1 MKTKTLKS
9 LVCLLLLIV
18 LGGEAILS
26 AFSVYAAAADGPESF
41 DDTRIEDDLAQLSE
55 SSFPANP
62 LGECDVVAFMEYAYS
77 DYHDYS
83 SVYNLYFYVYNPT
96 EKRIHL
102 GDGSNKIQMV
112 TALKG
117 VSSDPDN
124 YQKLEL
130 EYVDHTDNNRFYKFK
145 LAISSEVAA
154 MLNLAKQYAA
164 SHDGVRRYEIT
175 GIEIAHEA
183 GTPIDYPVS
192 KIYDWSGYA
201 AYCDA
206 NKTPNYTL
214 ECRDYGAN
222 SIPLEV
228 RHTNYRFA
236 KKDDYLYDD
245 LSSVY
250 FSIPEEYFQ
259 SWGNLTEIHAEWYE
273 YLTAPMFVTSDKG
286 AYTGLWEMRGKRI
299 NEFGQL
305 IDENGNV
312 LNSAIQSYWRVLW
325 DESIDS
331 GGQGEAYKEV
341 SAFRYAFNG
350 KCRQDIDDD
359 LFFDSDSSPYFE
371 FGSYV
376 DGEYHPSW
384 FSLPSFSWLFYVEN
398 VVGADGY
405 RVSSDE
411 VKEYMR
417 RYTSTFYQEELIRGY
432 AALLFDLEKSP
443 GYKEH
448 TFNITDSEKYL
459 DKDHDQS
466 WWNEFWFGTK
476 IEGVSYSPIVTI
488 SEGDLVLDASDF
500 SAKYLVD
507 EKDASGI
514 MDYARRSYSNGERPM
529 LLRFACRDYY
539 ASTAR
544 FDYAEEDA
552 FDMSEQDGYVA
563 QEYVYLD
570 FDIISLTF
578 TSDGGIDTVIG
589 AVCTPIDVINGLT
602 PPEGLVQEQ
611 EWWQILV
618 ALLGIILL
626 VVILSFLLPG
636 VSAVFNVLFAG
647 VRVVLKVF
655 VKILTFPFK
664 LFGALLRKK

>member
-18 LGGEAILS
+18 LGGEVLLS
-26 AFSVYAAAADGPESF
+26 AFSVCAAAADGPESF

-62 LGECDVVAFMEYAYS
+62 LGKCDIVAFMEYAYS

-83 SVYNLYFYVYNPT
+83 AVYNLYFYVYNPT
-96 EKRIHL
+96 EKRIYL
-102 GDGSNKIQMV
+102 GDGSNAVEMAIAY
-112 TALKG
+112 TG
-117 VSSDPDN
+117 DTSDPSLYD
-124 YQKLEL
+124 KLEL
-130 EYVDHTDNNRFYKFK
+130 EFVDHTDNHRFYKFK
-145 LAISSEVAA
+145 LADDSAV
-154 MLNLAKQYAA
+154 MLDLAKQYAA
-164 SHDGVRRYEIT
+164 SHDGIRKYIIT
-175 GIEIAHEA
+175 GVEIAHEA
-183 GTPIDYPVS
+183 GTPIEYDVS
-192 KIYDWSGYA
+192 KTYDWSGYA

-206 NKTPNYTL
+206 DKTPNYTL

-259 SWGNLTEIHAEWYE
+259 SWGNLTEIHTEWYE
-273 YLTAPMFVTSDKG
+273 YLTSPMFVTSDKG
-286 AYTGLWEMRGKRI
+286 AYTGLWDMRGKRI

-312 LNSAIQSYWRVLW
+312 LDSATRSYWRVLW
-325 DESIDS
+325 DECKRSVEGDVINYFKWS
-331 GGQGEAYKEV
+331 YNV
-341 SAFRYAFNG
+341 
-350 KCRQDIDDD
+350 KCRCDIDDD
-359 LFFDSDSSPYFE
+359 TYWDNTIFGDVSGHFDLGSVGPNGVLSSQ
-371 FGSYV
+371 
-376 DGEYHPSW
+376 W
-384 FSLPSFSWLFYVEN
+384 FSCPSFSYLFYEEN
-398 VVGADGY
+398 VTGADSY
-405 RVSSDE
+405 RVSSDR

-417 RYTSTFYQEELIRGY
+417 KYTSTFYQEELVRGY
-432 AALLFDLEKSP
+432 AASLFDLENSQ

-459 DKDHDQS
+459 DKDQDQS

-552 FDMSEQDGYVA
+552 FDMSEHDGYVA

-602 PPEGLVQEQ
+602 PPEELVQEQ

-618 ALLGIILL
+618 ALLGLIIITS
-626 VVILSFLLPG
+626 ILSM
-636 VSAVFNVLFAG
+636 VFPVF
-647 VRVVLKVF
+647 RVVLDIIWIG
-655 VKILTFPFK
+655 VKGVIKFLLGVLTLPFK
-664 LFGALLRKK
+664 VVRALALHK

>member
-1 MKTKTLKS
+1 MQKKKILS
-9 LVCLLLLIV
+9 LVCLLLLVV
-18 LGGEAILS
+18 LGGEVILS
-26 AFSVYAAAADGPESF
+26 AFSVYAGAADGPESF

-96 EKRIHL
+96 EKRIYL
-102 GDGSNKIQMV
+102 GDGINKIQMV

-117 VSSDPDN
+117 ESSDPDN

-164 SHDGVRRYEIT
+164 SYDGVRRYEIT

-206 NKTPNYTL
+206 DKTPNYTL

-228 RHTNYRFA
+228 RHTNYRGTA
-236 KKDDYLYDD
+236 KNYAYAGDYVAYDD

-259 SWGNLTEIHAEWYE
+259 SWGNLTQIHAEWYE
-273 YLTAPMFVTSDKG
+273 YLTSPMFVTSDKG
-286 AYTGLWEMRGKRI
+286 AYTGLWDMRGKRI

-305 IDENGNV
+305 IDENGKV
-312 LNSAIQSYWRVLW
+312 LDSTVQSYWRVLW
-325 DESIDS
+325 MENYIVGNDNPYSEVVSF
-331 GGQGEAYKEV
+331 AY
-341 SAFRYAFNG
+341 SYNP
-350 KCRQDIDDD
+350 KCRDD
-359 LFFDSDSSPYFE
+359 LNIYDVENLGGYLGNGDSWEYLSS
-371 FGSYV
+371 
-376 DGEYHPSW
+376 
-384 FSLPSFSWLFYVEN
+384 LTWLFYVEN

-432 AALLFDLEKSP
+432 AASLFDLENSP

-448 TFNITDSEKYL
+448 TFNISDSESYL

-466 WWNEFWFGTK
+466 WWNKFWFGAK
-476 IEGVSYSPIVTI
+476 IEDYSYAPIAII
-488 SEGDLVLDASDF
+488 SEGDLVLNLSDF

-507 EKDASGI
+507 EKDASSI
-514 MDYARRSYSNGERPM
+514 MEYARSSYRNDERPV
-529 LLRFACRDYY
+529 LLRFAKRDYY

-544 FDYAEEDA
+544 FDYAEEKKD
-552 FDMSEQDGYVA
+552 FSEEDGYIA
-563 QEYVYLD
+563 REYVFLD

-578 TSDGGIDTVIG
+578 TSDGSIDTVIG

-636 VSAVFNVLFAG
+636 VSAVFNVLFTG
-647 VRVVLKVF
+647 IRVVLKVF

-664 LFGALLRKK
+664 LFGALLREK

>member
-18 LGGEAILS
+18 LGGEVILS
-26 AFSVYAAAADGPESF
+26 AFSVCAGAADGPESF

-62 LGECDVVAFMEYAYS
+62 LGECDIVAFMEYAYS

-83 SVYNLYFYVYNPT
+83 AVYNLYFYVYNPT
-96 EKRIHL
+96 EKRIYL
-102 GDGSNKIQMV
+102 DDGSNTVEMV
-112 TALKG
+112 IAYTG
-117 VSSDPDN
+117 DTSDPSLYD
-124 YQKLEL
+124 KLEL
-130 EYVDHTDNNRFYKFK
+130 EFVDHTDNHRFYKFK
-145 LAISSEVAA
+145 LADDSAV
-154 MLNLAKQYAA
+154 MLDLAKQYAA
-164 SHDGVRRYEIT
+164 SHDGIRKYIIT
-175 GIEIAHEA
+175 GVEIAHEA
-183 GTPIDYPVS
+183 GTPIEYDVS
-192 KIYDWSGYA
+192 KTYDWSGYA

-206 NKTPNYTL
+206 DKTLNYTL

-236 KKDDYLYDD
+236 KKDHYLYDD

-259 SWGNLTEIHAEWYE
+259 SWGNLTEIHTEWYE
-273 YLTAPMFVTSDKG
+273 YLTSPMFVTSDKG

-312 LNSAIQSYWRVLW
+312 LDSATQSYWRVLW

-350 KCRQDIDDD
+350 KCRPDIDDD
-359 LFFDSDSSPYFE
+359 PFFDLDSSPYFE

-376 DGEYHPSW
+376 DGKYHPSW

-398 VVGADGY
+398 VFGADGY

-417 RYTSTFYQEELIRGY
+417 KYTSTFYQEELVRGY
-432 AALLFDLEKSP
+432 AASLFDLEKSP

-488 SEGDLVLDASDF
+488 SEGDLVLDAAGF

-514 MDYARRSYSNGERPM
+514 IEYARRSYSNGERPM

-539 ASTAR
+539 ASDAR
-544 FDYAEEDA
+544 YDYAEENA
-552 FDMSEQDGYVA
+552 FDMSERDGYVA

-626 VVILSFLLPG
+626 VVILSILLPG
-636 VSAVFNVLFAG
+636 VSAVFNVLFTG
-647 VRVVLKVF
+647 VGVVLKVF
-655 VKILTFPFK
+655 VKILMFPFK

>member
-1 MKTKTLKS
+1 MNKKKILS

-18 LGGEAILS
+18 LGGEVILS
-26 AFSVYAAAADGPESF
+26 AFAVCAVAADEPASF
-41 DDTRIEDDLAQLSE
+41 DDTNIEDDLAELDE
-55 SSFPANP
+55 ASFPANV
-62 LGECDVVAFMEYAYS
+62 LGKCDVVAFMEYAYS

-96 EKRIHL
+96 EKRIYL
-102 GDGSNKIQMV
+102 GDGSNTVQM
-112 TALKG
+112 AIAFEG
-117 VSSDPDN
+117 DSSQPSSYD
-124 YQKLEL
+124 KLEL
-130 EYVDHTDNNRFYKFK
+130 EYVDHTDNHRFYKFK
-145 LAISSEVAA
+145 LADSFA
-154 MLNLAKQYAA
+154 MLDLEKRYAA
-164 SHDGVRRYEIT
+164 AHDGIRKYIIT
-175 GIEIAHEA
+175 GVEIAHEA
-183 GTPIDYPVS
+183 GTPIDYDIS
-192 KIYDWSGYA
+192 KTYDWSGYA

-206 NKTPNYTL
+206 DKSPNYTL

-236 KKDDYLYDD
+236 EKEDYLYDD

-273 YLTAPMFVTSDKG
+273 YLTSPMFVTSDKG

-312 LNSAIQSYWRVLW
+312 IDSTTQSYWRVLW
-325 DESIDS
+325 NEFQRAV
-331 GGQGEAYKEV
+331 QGDVINYFEYSYNV
-341 SAFRYAFNG
+341 
-350 KCRQDIDDD
+350 KCRLDIDDD
-359 LFFDSDSSPYFE
+359 TYWDGIFGDDSDSFE
-371 FGSYV
+371 LGSIGA
-376 DGEYHPSW
+376 DGKLSSDW
-384 FSLPSFSWLFYVEN
+384 FSLSVFAYLFYIEGVN
-398 VVGADGY
+398 SSDSY

-417 RYTSTFYQEELIRGY
+417 RYTSTFYQEELVRGY
-432 AALLFDLEKSP
+432 AASLFDLEKSP
-443 GYKEH
+443 EYKEY

-488 SEGDLVLDASDF
+488 SEGDLILDTSDF

-514 MDYARRSYSNGERPM
+514 MDYARRSYSNGERPL

-563 QEYVYLD
+563 QEYVFLD

-578 TSDGGIDTVIG
+578 TSDGDVDTVIG

-602 PPEGLVQEQ
+602 PPEDLVQEQ

-618 ALLGIILL
+618 ALLGLIILIS
-626 VVILSFLLPG
+626 ILSIVFPG
-636 VSAVFNVLFAG
+636 L
-647 VRVVLKVF
+647 RVVLDVIWAGIKVLAKLL
-655 VKILTFPFK
+655 VGIMMLPFK
-664 LFGALLRKK
+664 VVRVLARQK